1 MEDGVDTLEA
11 GTQCGSVGQVCDGDV
26 DGAAVDAVHVERC
39 PGLVGVADEHAHA
52 VPTGDGVGDAVRP
65 DEAGA
70 AGDGD
75 VHVLPPSD
83 APDIGW
89 RR

>member
-11 GTQCGSVGQVCDGDV
+11 GTQCGSVGQVGDGDV
-26 DGAAVDAVHVERC
+26 DGAAVDAVHVERYL
-39 PGLVGVADEHAHA
+39 GLAGVADEHAHA
-52 VPTGDGVGDAVRP
+52 VSTGDGVGDTVRP

-70 AGDGD
+70 TGDGD

-83 APDIGW
+83 APDTGW